1 VLVKTCKKRGSSL
14 RRLATGICE
23 FQILVQVGS
32 EVKRLCKFTFCK
44 SDASIYLIPY
54 ATGGEYYFGGQRL
67 PEHKA
72 SRSFG
77 FTEQLSAATAPKV
90 SIHESGRVH
99 IRVGRE
105 QAGPLSIP
113 PLGNLRGEHVAT
125 ICVDR
130 FDRLPTAN
138 RPPRKSGRA
147 VDVTISVPDNVH
159 SGRFPL
165 YLNGAAPDFKSSN
178 IQLYVRLSR
187 PSLRAPLYL
196 GIAPLEQKAVADPRA
211 KQGVTVICGW
221 DPSNP
226 TDFLYL
232 RGQ

>member
-1 VLVKTCKKRGSSL
+1 MESSL
-14 RRLATGICE
+14 KQLATGVSE
-23 FQILVQVGS
+23 FQLVVQVEN
-32 EVKRLCKFTFCK
+32 EVRRVCKFAFCK

-54 ATGGEYYFGGQRL
+54 AAGGEYFFGGERL

-72 SRSFG
+72 SRSFS
-77 FTEQLSAATAPKV
+77 FTDQLSTTTAPKV
-90 SIHESGRVH
+90 SIHQSGLIH
-99 IRVGRE
+99 IRVGGE

-113 PLGNLRGEHVAT
+113 PLAQLRGEHVAT

-130 FDRLPTAN
+130 FDKLPLFHRT
-138 RPPRKSGRA
+138 PRKSGRA
-147 VDVTISVPDNVH
+147 IDTIIRLPEGVQ

-165 YLNGAAPDFKSSN
+165 YLNGAMPKFKSSN
-178 IQLYVRLSR
+178 ICLCVRLLR

-196 GIAPLEQKAVADPRA
+196 GIAPLGQEPVADPKG

-221 DPSNP
+221 NPSKP